1 MTASLLNGRELATI
15 RRNELKH
22 RVERHLEQGLRAP
35 GLAVVLIGND
45 PASKIYVE
53 HKRKACAEIGII
65 SHSYDLPTET
75 SQEEL
80 IKLIDVL
87 NQSKE
92 VDGILIQLPL
102 PKHINEST
110 IIERINPEK
119 DVDGF
124 HPYNLGRLAQR
135 HPLLRPCTPLGIM
148 NLLHHYD
155 LDVKRKHALVI
166 GASNIVGRP
175 MSLELL
181 LAGATVTVCH
191 RFTQNLEQLV
201 PNADIVVVATGKLDV
216 IHADWL
222 RNHQVLIDVGMH
234 RLADGSVRGDVDFA
248 KAQEN
253 VAWITPVPG
262 GVGPMTIVT
271 LLENTMM
278 AASLSHSRASDKHG

>member
-1 MTASLLNGRELATI
+1 MTASLLDGRALASI
-15 RRNELKH
+15 RKLELKQ
-22 RVERHLEQGLRAP
+22 RVENHLQQGQRAP

-45 PASKIYVE
+45 AASSIYVN
-53 HKRKACAEIGII
+53 HKRKACAEIGIV
-65 SHSYDLPTET
+65 SHSYDLPENT
-75 SQEEL
+75 SQEHLLEL
-80 IKLIDVL
+80 IDTL
-87 NQSKE
+87 NNSNE

-102 PKHINEST
+102 PQHIHEAT
-110 IIERINPEK
+110 IIEHINPEK

-148 NLLHHYD
+148 HLLHHYD
-155 LDVKRKHALVI
+155 LDVKRKHALVV

-181 LAGATVTVCH
+181 LAGATVTTCH
-191 RFTQNLEQLV
+191 RFTQNLEFLV
-201 PNADIVVVATGKLDV
+201 SIADFIVVATGKMDV

-222 RNHQVLIDVGMH
+222 KDNQVVIDVGMH
-234 RLADGSVRGDVDFA
+234 RLADGSIRGDVDFT
-248 KAQEN
+248 KAVEK
-253 VAWITPVPG
+253 VAYITPVPG

-278 AASLSHSRASDKHG
+278 AAAKTGA